1 MRYLPVLLAI
11 ALVVYCVVDIAG
23 STQDERLGLP
33 RGIWVLLVL
42 VPFVG
47 ALAWLVVSRSRRAAV
62 AQAGT
67 GVARG
72 GRDAAPR
79 RRHQG
84 PVAPDDDPEFLRRL
98 DQERRRREAEGRG
111 EAGDGQR
118 PE

>member
-47 ALAWLVVSRSRRAAV
+47 ALVWLVVSRSRRAAV
-62 AQAGT
+62 AQAGAA
-67 GVARG
+67 GRSRG
-72 GRDAAPR
+72 AAPTR
-79 RRHQG
+79 RRQG

-111 EAGDGQR
+111 EAEDGQR